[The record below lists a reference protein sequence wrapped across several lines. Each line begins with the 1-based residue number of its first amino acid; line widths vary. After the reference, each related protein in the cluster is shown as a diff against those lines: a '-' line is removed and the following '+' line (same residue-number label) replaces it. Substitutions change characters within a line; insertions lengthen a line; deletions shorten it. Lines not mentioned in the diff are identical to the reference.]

1 LENFEKIPQDLLT
14 KVPIIYTMGSI
25 RKTKMTLAKFITYI
39 QYSVVCPD
47 RIHPARW
54 NGMIKYAKK
63 NGFIS

>member
-1 LENFEKIPQDLLT
+1 MT